1 MQAFEDSR
9 KTDLQNFETEYA
21 NLKTQY
27 STAISAAIQENDPA
41 SQNTLI
47 EKVLTVNQNLTGA
60 IRNIITKLNQGT
72 DQIDSAT
79 MDSLTADLIKYQQ
92 DYQNLKSS
100 IDKLKT
106 LKMIQADITNKLNA
120 AIWSYTMYLAAL
132 CVLCLVI
139 IMLAIRASW
148 TTNVVKEITGGFKS
162 LVGSR

>member
-9 KTDLQNFETEYA
+9 KTDLQNFQ
-21 NLKTQY
+21 TQY
-27 STAISAAIQENDPA
+27 ASLKAQYATAISAAIQENDPA
-41 SQNTLI
+41 TQNNLI

-60 IRNIITKLNQGT
+60 IRGIIIQLSQGT
-72 DQIDSAT
+72 DQIDTAT

-92 DYQNLKSS
+92 DYQSLKTS

-106 LKMIQADITNKLNA
+106 LKMIQATITNKLNA

-132 CVLCLVI
+132 CLLCLVI

-148 TTNVVKEITGGFKS
+148 TTNVVKGLTGGFKS
-162 LVGSR
+162 LVGRR